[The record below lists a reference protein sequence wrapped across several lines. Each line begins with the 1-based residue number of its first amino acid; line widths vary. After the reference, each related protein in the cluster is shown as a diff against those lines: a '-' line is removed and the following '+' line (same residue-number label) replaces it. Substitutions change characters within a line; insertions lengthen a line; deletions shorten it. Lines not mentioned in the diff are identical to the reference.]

1 MIASGKDGS
10 PRLHP
15 SGGDTRTRPDRG
27 LARLALL
34 AILFLWAAP
43 SSDAQD
49 IDVFDDHEPVAAQNV
64 VVNEIHE
71 SNFDIWVFGNNRN
84 NLSARDRLESLL
96 MLNVDEVERSCGLSA
111 VQKKKLL
118 LAGHGD
124 LKHFLDRVDEARKV
138 FHQLKRDQ
146 SRINEVFQ
154 MTQPLAATLR
164 TGLFGDD
171 SFFAKTLRSTLEP
184 EQASRYR
191 EVLRERTQF
200 RYQAKVNLAVTNL
213 DSTVGLTADQRRRLV
228 ELTLKETTPFEK
240 PAGQYEGQVVL
251 LKMSRI
257 PEDRIRPIFDDT
269 RWRLLSRQLQQAKGM
284 EPFLKANGFLGETG
298 EGHNRS
304 GEGQGGG
311 MQIIRERRTR

>member
-1 MIASGKDGS
+1 MPPA
-10 PRLHP
+10 
-15 SGGDTRTRPDRG
+15 
-27 LARLALL
+27 
-34 AILFLWAAP
+34 
-43 SSDAQD
+43 DAQD
-49 IDVFDDHEPVAAQNV
+49 IEIFDEQQPAVAQNV

-71 SNFDIWVFGNNRN
+71 SNFDIWVFGNTRN

-96 MLNVDEVERSCGLSA
+96 RLNVDEVERACGLSEA
-111 VQKKKLL
+111 QRKKLL

-124 LKHFLDRVDEARKV
+124 LKHFLDRVEEARAV

-171 SFFAKTLRSTLEP
+171 SFFAKTLRSTLDP

-191 EVLRERTQF
+191 EVLRERSQF
-200 RYQAKVNLAVTNL
+200 RYQAKVNLAVANL
-213 DSTVGLTADQRRRLV
+213 DAAVGFTADQRRRLV

-257 PEDRIRPIFDDT
+257 PEARIRAIFDDT

-284 EPFLKANGFLGETG
+284 EPFLRSNGYLGAAEG
-298 EGHNRS
+298 GHN
-304 GEGQGGG
+304 
-311 MQIIRERRTR
+311 